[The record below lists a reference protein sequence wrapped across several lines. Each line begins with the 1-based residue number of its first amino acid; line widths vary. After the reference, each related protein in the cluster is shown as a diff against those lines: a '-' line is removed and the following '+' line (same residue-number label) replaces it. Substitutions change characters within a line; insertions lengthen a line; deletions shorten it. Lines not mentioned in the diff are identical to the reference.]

1 MEWPAV
7 FVFSAIFFMA
17 PERQVVHWIFY
28 LTWMTH
34 YAYRTL
40 IYPFRLSRSAR
51 PFPWIIVFL
60 GFVFQ
65 MINAPLC
72 GYDVFWLRQ
81 DYGLAWLGDIRLFV
95 GIGLFGLGFWMNQSA
110 DQTLINIRKKF
121 PGEYKIPEG
130 GMYRWISCPN
140 YLGEILEWTGW
151 AVMTWSVSGLAF
163 SVWTIANLAPRALSH
178 HKWYKKKFAE
188 YPKSRKALV
197 PGVI

>member
-1 MEWPAV
+1 
-7 FVFSAIFFMA
+7 
-17 PERQVVHWIFY
+17 
-28 LTWMTH
+28 
-34 YAYRTL
+34 
-40 IYPFRLSRSAR
+40 
-51 PFPWIIVFL
+51 
-60 GFVFQ
+60 

-72 GYDVFWLRQ
+72 GYHVFWLRQ